1 MDEAKSTGT
10 HHEVFL
16 LQHEGEGDVD
26 VLGAAAVVGP
36 GHRGHRQR
44 GVGEAARVAAHRHW
58 GLVDVPAEGGTEE
71 QLQFNA
77 RVQAL
82 RVTSR
87 TTACLALLLTR

>member
-44 GVGEAARVAAHRHW
+44 GVGEVGRVTAHRHR
-58 GLVDVPAEGGTEE
+58 GLVDVPAEGGIRV
-71 QLQFNA
+71 NA

-82 RVTSR
+82 RVTSQ
-87 TTACLALLLTR
+87 TKACPHLSTAFI

>member
-44 GVGEAARVAAHRHW
+44 GVGEVGRVAAHRHR
-58 GLVDVPAEGGTEE
+58 GLVYVPAEGGIEE
-71 QLQFNA
+71 QLHLMLECQH
-77 RVQAL
+77 
-82 RVTSR
+82 
-87 TTACLALLLTR
+87 

>member
-44 GVGEAARVAAHRHW
+44 GVGEAARVAAHRHR
-58 GLVDVPAEGGTEE
+58 GLVYVPVEGGIEE
-71 QLQFNA
+71 QLQLM
-77 RVQAL
+77 QQ
-82 RVTSR
+82 
-87 TTACLALLLTR
+87 CKH